1 MMLFATKIMSM
12 PCSQQSQAKAG
23 EGCGGKGRQ
32 CWQDADHWQRQTML
46 AQWYPYCED
55 ADNAGKD
62 ASELNARVSELSGQ
76 VSVLAWNLEKA
87 NRQINHQDQ
96 HIQSLQQSLKKAYST
111 VSEGLCEVVRLL
123 HQDLASE
130 INHQDQHIQSLQQ
143 GMIRR
148 GKQLTRQDQQIQSMQ
163 EKVQK
168 LLSDFELLRKGFAKI
183 VQGVVR

>member
-96 HIQSLQQSLKKAYST
+96 HIQSLQQ
-111 VSEGLCEVVRLL
+111 
-123 HQDLASE
+123 
-130 INHQDQHIQSLQQ
+130 

>member
-1 MMLFATKIMSM
+1 
-12 PCSQQSQAKAG
+12 
-23 EGCGGKGRQ
+23 
-32 CWQDADHWQRQTML
+32 ML

-130 INHQDQHIQSLQQ
+130 INHQDQHIRSLQQ